1 MTPTHPPIPVT
12 PDDLSLGWLIAALEF
27 SGSDSMIQ
35 PIGMTKTSIG
45 EGLSTSGV
53 LTRLNLKYES
63 PQPDAVSTLI
73 VKTPMHPSNP
83 NGASVRKQGT
93 YPREIRF
100 YRELAAECP
109 LVTPEFYYGR
119 HDPDSGDAVLI
130 IEDLASSRPDDN
142 AVGCSDDE
150 ALEIIGEL
158 GKLHAHFWEA
168 NDRADLHWLRGD
180 GISDRVANFFEQRW
194 TDGRSAMADKVPEE
208 LFALGDRYFED
219 SGLLIWID
227 EPPVTLFHG
236 DFRLDNMYFSDGD
249 SLPITFAD
257 FQRIGVG
264 RGVIDF
270 AVFALSA
277 LSVDQR
283 RAIENDL
290 LATYH
295 RRLVDG
301 GVEHYSKDDLWFD
314 YRRSVGFVAIRTL
327 VAMLIFTDSA
337 FNRNDA
343 LLQTT
348 TAVEDLK
355 AIDALG

>member
-45 EGLSTSGV
+45 EGLSASGV
-53 LTRLNLKYES
+53 LTRLNLKYKS

-73 VKTPMHPSNP
+73 VKMPMHPSNP

-119 HDPDSGDAVLI
+119 HDPDS
-130 IEDLASSRPDDN
+130 
-142 AVGCSDDE
+142 DDE

-180 GISDRVANFFEQRW
+180 GISDRIANVFEQRW

-314 YRRSVGFVAIRTL
+314 YRRSVGFVPIRTL

-337 FNRNDA
+337 SNRNDA